1 MENGRKRRLGQTRT
15 PQFRGP
21 EPGLAEPRVP
31 RAGPA
36 RELAR
41 PRRAPHGAGDAA
53 EEERAAP
60 TLRPGYFRGVVLES
74 CGVCASPS
82 EGAHWLCPA
91 LMLSVWN
98 PINSQRVIDAFII
111 LTLTGSPSR
120 PL

>member
-21 EPGLAEPRVP
+21 EPSLAEPRVP

-41 PRRAPHGAGDAA
+41 PRRAPHGEGDAA

-60 TLRPGYFRGVVLES
+60 TLCLGYFLGVVLES

-82 EGAHWLCPA
+82 EGASWLCPA
-91 LMLSVWN
+91 STLSVYN
-98 PINSQRVIDAFII
+98 PINSQRAINAFII
-111 LTLTGSPSR
+111 LTLTGSSSG

>member
-41 PRRAPHGAGDAA
+41 PRRAPHGEGDAA

-60 TLRPGYFRGVVLES
+60 TLRPGYFWGVVLES

-91 LMLSVWN
+91 SMLSVWN
-98 PINSQRVIDAFII
+98 PINSQRAINVFII